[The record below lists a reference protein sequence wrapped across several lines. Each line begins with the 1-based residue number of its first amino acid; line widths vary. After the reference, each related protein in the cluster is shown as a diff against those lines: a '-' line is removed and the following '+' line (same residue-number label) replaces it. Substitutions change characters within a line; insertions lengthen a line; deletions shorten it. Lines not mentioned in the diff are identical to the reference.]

1 MTQYL
6 EDTVR
11 YSILKKYLRYHTDT
25 RYRYFYRVSV
35 SIGCIRLIGA
45 GINVTCVLI
54 DEFPVKFNS
63 SGLFTA
69 VGGVS
74 SGGRVQATDIIL
86 KYLYLFNPMEYLEDT
101 VGYSLCEMYLR
112 YRTDTDNFSIFS
124 IPN

>member
-1 MTQYL
+1 M
-6 EDTVR
+6 
-11 YSILKKYLRYHTDT
+11 
-25 RYRYFYRVSV
+25 
-35 SIGCIRLIGA
+35 
-45 GINVTCVLI
+45 LI

-74 SGGRVQATDIIL
+74 SGGRVQAADIIL